1 MLIGE
6 DLLIPAVTPF
16 FLEKDED
23 WLKNNFSKL
32 KTATLSGANPRYA
45 GGFGEAS
52 WGKRVFFLKLGSK
65 IKLSQIFKKLIDL
78 GYEKASFVEN
88 LGEFSFSGSVLTIF
102 TPGNN
107 LFSLEFL
114 GSTFESVKQKKQKP
128 SSSKR
133 VVGKEAFQ
141 ALPGDYLVHLD
152 HGIGI
157 FRGYL
162 FAPNSKSVFPD
173 YEEYVASNGADG
185 FFVVE
190 YAPARPAVASGVAR
204 ARHGAQP
211 DRLLVPFHK
220 SDKLSFYS
228 GFDKP
233 QIHRLGSQVWML
245 TKKKA
250 KEEVIAFAKEL
261 LEVYAKRETS
271 FRPAYPLFP
280 EAESILQSSFPFTE
294 TPDQLRALDDI
305 NKDFSFSKP
314 MDRVLCGDVGFGK
327 TEVALRAAVRVA
339 LSGKQVVLIAPTT
352 ILAYQHF
359 ELFSQRLKDFPI
371 EISFL
376 SRLVKPQLIKK
387 EKQRIQEGR
396 ANIIIGTHRLLSSDL
411 KFKNIGFLI
420 IDEEQ
425 RFGVRHKEKLKQL
438 KNNIDILSLSATPI
452 PRTLY
457 LGLSG
462 LRQVSELKTP
472 PPEKLAT
479 QTFVLPFSWDKLREA
494 VLLEKAKKGQ
504 VYLLYNRIA
513 VLEKIRRK
521 LKKLMPEIKV
531 SVIHG
536 RMDEKALL
544 NSITDFRT
552 QKTDL
557 LLATTIIENGLD
569 ISSANTLLVIDAFR
583 LGLSEAH
590 QLRGRIGRKDQSS
603 YAYFFYPRTYSE
615 RFSSVAL
622 STGIGVGVHSRSKT
636 LGDKA
641 SERLR
646 ILKKYQHLGAG
657 MQIAKK
663 DLELRGA
670 GNILGKA
677 QSGTINSIGLN
688 LYLEMLSRTLEEL
701 KS

>member
-1 MLIGE
+1 MFQNQE
-6 DLLIPAVTPF
+6 LLIPSVTPF
-16 FLEKDED
+16 FLEKDEE
-23 WLKNNFSKL
+23 WLKNNFSRL
-32 KTATLSGANPRYA
+32 KTAALSDANPRYA
-45 GGFGEAS
+45 GGSSEAS
-52 WGKRVFFLKLGSK
+52 WSQRVFFLKLGSK
-65 IKLSQIFKKLIDL
+65 IKLSQIFKKLVSL
-78 GYEKASFVEN
+78 GYEKASFVES

-107 LFSLEFL
+107 LFQLEFL

-128 SSSKR
+128 AGSKR

-152 HGIGI
+152 HGIGV

-162 FAPNSKSVFPD
+162 PSQDSKNLFPD
-173 YEEYVASNGADG
+173 YEEFIAEHGPGPDHG
-185 FFVVE
+185 FFAVE
-190 YAPARPAVASGVAR
+190 YAPP
-204 ARHGAQP
+204 RHGARP

-233 QIHRLGSQVWML
+233 QIHRLGSQVWLL

-261 LEVYAKRETS
+261 LEIYAKRETS
-271 FRPAYPLFP
+271 FRQAYPLFN
-280 EAESILQSSFPFTE
+280 EAESALQSSFPFSE
-294 TPDQLRALDDI
+294 TPDQLKSLDDI
-305 NKDFSFSKP
+305 SEDLSSSRP
-314 MDRVLCGDVGFGK
+314 MDRILCGDVGFGK

-339 LSGKQVVLIAPTT
+339 LSGKQVALIAPTT

-359 ELFSQRLKDFPI
+359 ELFKERLKDFPL

-376 SRLVKPQLIKK
+376 SRLVKPRLIKK
-387 EKQRIQEGR
+387 EKQKIQEGR
-396 ANIIIGTHRLLSSDL
+396 ADIIIGTHRLLSSDL
-411 KFKNIGFLI
+411 KFKDLGFLI

-438 KNNIDILSLSATPI
+438 KNDIDILSLSATPI

-479 QTFVLPFSWDKLREA
+479 STFVLPFSWDKLREA
-494 VLLEKAKKGQ
+494 VLLEKSKRGQ

-513 VLEKIRRK
+513 VLEKIRQK
-521 LKKLMPEIKV
+521 LKKLMPGIKV

-536 RMDEKALL
+536 RMQEQELL
-544 NSITDFRT
+544 KSITDFRA

-569 ISSANTLLVIDAFR
+569 ISNVNTLLVIDAFR

-590 QLRGRIGRKDQSS
+590 QLRGRIGRKNLPS
-603 YAYFFYPRTYSE
+603 YAYFFY
-615 RFSSVAL
+615 
-622 STGIGVGVHSRSKT
+622 SRSKT

-641 SERLR
+641 QERLR

-701 KS
+701 KN

>member
-1 MLIGE
+1 MLVGE
-6 DLLIPAVTPF
+6 DFLIPAMTPF
-16 FLEKDED
+16 FLEKDEN
-23 WLKNNFSKL
+23 WLGENFSRL
-32 KTATLSGANPRYA
+32 KTAVLSN
-45 GGFGEAS
+45 S
-52 WGKRVFFLKLGSK
+52 NWSKRAFFLKLGSK
-65 IKLSQIFKKLIDL
+65 IKLSYVFKKLVDL
-78 GYEKASFVEN
+78 GYEKVSFVES
-88 LGEFSFSGSVLTIF
+88 LGEFSFSGSVLTVF

-107 LFSLEFL
+107 VFQLEFL

-128 SSSKR
+128 AS
-133 VVGKEAFQ
+133 GKKFAGQESFR

-162 FAPNSKSVFPD
+162 SAPNSKDFFSD
-173 YEEYVASNGADG
+173 YEEYIAGNGAAG
-185 FFVVE
+185 FFAVE
-190 YAPARPAVASGVAR
+190 YAPPR
-204 ARHGAQP
+204 AGAQP
-211 DRLLVPFHK
+211 DRLLVPFQK

-250 KEEVIAFAKEL
+250 KEEVVAFAKEL
-261 LEVYAKRETS
+261 LEIYAKRETVS
-271 FRPAYPLFP
+271 RQPYPLFF

-294 TPDQLRALDDI
+294 TPDQLKALDDI
-305 NKDFSFSKP
+305 DKDLSSSKP

-339 LSGKQVVLIAPTT
+339 LSGKQVALIAPTT
-352 ILAYQHF
+352 ILAFQHF
-359 ELFSQRLKDFPI
+359 ELFQKRLKDFPF
-371 EISFL
+371 EVSFL
-376 SRLVKPQLIKK
+376 SRLVKPSVIKK
-387 EKQRIQEGR
+387 EKQKIQEGK

-411 KFKNIGFLI
+411 KFKDLGFLI

-494 VLLEKAKKGQ
+494 VLLERAKKGQ

-513 VLEKIRRK
+513 VLEKIRQK
-521 LKKLMPEIKV
+521 LKKIVPEVKV

-536 RMDEKALL
+536 RMSETELL
-544 NSITDFRT
+544 KSIVDFRT

-590 QLRGRIGRKDQSS
+590 QLRGRIGRKNLPS
-603 YAYFFYPRTYSE
+603 YAYFFY
-615 RFSSVAL
+615 
-622 STGIGVGVHSRSKT
+622 SRSKT

-646 ILKKYQHLGAG
+646 VLKKFQHLGAG

-677 QSGTINSIGLN
+677 QSGTINSVGLN

-701 KS
+701 LD

>member
-1 MLIGE
+1 
-6 DLLIPAVTPF
+6 
-16 FLEKDED
+16 
-23 WLKNNFSKL
+23 
-32 KTATLSGANPRYA
+32 
-45 GGFGEAS
+45 
-52 WGKRVFFLKLGSK
+52 
-65 IKLSQIFKKLIDL
+65 
-78 GYEKASFVEN
+78 
-88 LGEFSFSGSVLTIF
+88 
-102 TPGNN
+102 
-107 LFSLEFL
+107 
-114 GSTFESVKQKKQKP
+114 
-128 SSSKR
+128 
-133 VVGKEAFQ
+133 
-141 ALPGDYLVHLD
+141 
-152 HGIGI
+152 
-157 FRGYL
+157 
-162 FAPNSKSVFPD
+162 
-173 YEEYVASNGADG
+173 
-185 FFVVE
+185 
-190 YAPARPAVASGVAR
+190 
-204 ARHGAQP
+204 
-211 DRLLVPFHK
+211 
-220 SDKLSFYS
+220 
-228 GFDKP
+228 
-233 QIHRLGSQVWML
+233 ML

-271 FRPAYPLFP
+271 FRQAYPLFN

-294 TPDQLRALDDI
+294 TQDQLKSLDDI
-305 NKDFSFSKP
+305 NKDLSSSRP
-314 MDRVLCGDVGFGK
+314 MDRILSGDVGFGK

-339 LSGKQVVLIAPTT
+339 LSGKQVALIAPTT
-352 ILAYQHF
+352 ILAFQHF
-359 ELFSQRLKDFPI
+359 ELFRKRLKDFPI
-371 EISFL
+371 EVGFL
-376 SRLVKPQLIKK
+376 SRLVKPQQIKK
-387 EKQRIQEGR
+387 EKQKIQEGR
-396 ANIIIGTHRLLSSDL
+396 TNIIIGTHRLLSSDL
-411 KFKNIGFLI
+411 EFQDLGFLI

-425 RFGVRHKEKLKQL
+425 RFGVRHKEKLKHL

-462 LRQVSELKTP
+462 LRAVSELKTP

-494 VLLEKAKKGQ
+494 VLLEKSKKGQ

-513 VLEKIRRK
+513 VLEKIRQK
-521 LKKLMPEIKV
+521 LKKIVPEIKV

-536 RMDEKALL
+536 RMPEQELL
-544 NSITDFRT
+544 KSIMDFRE

-569 ISSANTLLVIDAFR
+569 ISNANTLLVIDAFR

-590 QLRGRIGRKDQSS
+590 QLRGRIGRKNLPS
-603 YAYFFYPRTYSE
+603 YAYFFY
-615 RFSSVAL
+615 
-622 STGIGVGVHSRSKT
+622 SRSKT

-701 KS
+701 KGDE

>member
-1 MLIGE
+1 MFKDQE
-6 DLLIPAVTPF
+6 FLIPAVTPF

-32 KTATLSGANPRYA
+32 KTAALSDAN
-45 GGFGEAS
+45 

-65 IKLSQIFKKLIDL
+65 IKLSQIFKKLVDL
-78 GYEKASFVEN
+78 GYEKASFVES

-114 GSTFESVKQKKQKP
+114 GSTFESIKQKKQKP
-128 SSSKR
+128 ASSKR

-162 FAPNSKSVFPD
+162 SAPNSKSVFPD

-185 FFVVE
+185 FFAVE
-190 YAPARPAVASGVAR
+190 YAPARSG
-204 ARHGAQP
+204 HSP

-220 SDKLSFYS
+220 CDKLSFYS

-271 FRPAYPLFP
+271 FRQAYPLSP

-294 TPDQLRALDDI
+294 TPDQLRALNDI
-305 NKDFSFSKP
+305 NKDLSSSKP

-371 EISFL
+371 EVSFL

-387 EKQRIQEGR
+387 EKQKIQEGR

-411 KFKNIGFLI
+411 KFKDLGFLI

-479 QTFVLPFSWDKLREA
+479 QTFVLPFSWDKLCEA
-494 VLLEKAKKGQ
+494 VLLEKSKKGQ
-504 VYLLYNRIA
+504 IYLLYNRIA
-513 VLEKIRRK
+513 VLEKIRHK

-536 RMDEKALL
+536 RMPETELL
-544 NSITDFRT
+544 KSITDFRA

-569 ISSANTLLVIDAFR
+569 ISNANTLLVIDAFR

-590 QLRGRIGRKDQSS
+590 QLRGRIGRKNLSS
-603 YAYFFYPRTYSE
+603 FAYFFYSK
-615 RFSSVAL
+615 
-622 STGIGVGVHSRSKT
+622 SKT
-636 LGDKA
+636 LGNKA
-641 SERLR
+641 QERLR

-657 MQIAKK
+657 MQIARK

-677 QSGTINSIGLN
+677 QSGTINSIGFN

-701 KS
+701 KN